1 MSLLPVPERVPVSS
15 TALVPSLV
23 HPRSRAVSLVADAV
37 LVALGVALIAAS
49 AQVVFHL
56 PWTPVPITG
65 QTFGVLL
72 VGGAYG
78 ATRGFATM
86 AAYLVVGGL
95 GVGVFAANSS
105 GWDVLRLSSATGGY
119 LVGMLVAASLVGWLA
134 DRGWDRHAVRS
145 LPAMVLGNVVIYAFG
160 ATWLAHALGLSAS
173 QAWHLGVQP
182 FLWGDAVKILLAAG
196 LLPLAWK
203 AVDGI
208 RR

>member
-1 MSLLPVPERVPVSS
+1 MSS

-23 HPRSRAVSLVADAV
+23 RPSNRVAARVADVV
-37 LVALGVALIAAS
+37 LVALGVTLIALS

-72 VGGAYG
+72 IGGAYG
-78 ATRGFATM
+78 ATRGFATL
-86 AAYLVVGGL
+86 ASYLVVGGL
-95 GVGVFAANSS
+95 GVGVFAAHSS

-119 LVGMLVAASLVGWLA
+119 LVGMLVAATLVGWLA
-134 DRGWDRHAVRS
+134 DRGWDRSAVRS

-160 ATWLAHALGLSAS
+160 ATWLAHALNLSAS
-173 QAWHLGVQP
+173 QAWHLGIQP

-196 LLPLAWK
+196 LLPAGWWTVDKVK
-203 AVDGI
+203 AFFS
-208 RR
+208 RH

>member
-1 MSLLPVPERVPVSS
+1 MSS

-23 HPRSRAVSLVADAV
+23 RPSSRVAALAADAV
-37 LVALGVALIAAS
+37 LVAIGVTLIALS
-49 AQVVFHL
+49 AQVVIHL

-72 VGGAYG
+72 IGGAYG
-78 ATRGFATM
+78 ATRGFSTM

-95 GVGVFAANSS
+95 GVGVFADQGS

-119 LVGMLVAASLVGWLA
+119 LVGMLVAATVVGWLA
-134 DRGWDRHAVRS
+134 DRGWDRNADRS
-145 LPAMVLGNVVIYAFG
+145 FPAMVLGNVVIYAFG
-160 ATWLAHALGLSAS
+160 ATWLAHALDLSAS

-182 FLWGDAVKILLAAG
+182 FLWGDALKILLAAG

-203 AVDGI
+203 MVDLVRAPT
-208 RR
+208 RRD

>member
-1 MSLLPVPERVPVSS
+1 MSS

-23 HPRSRAVSLVADAV
+23 RPSSRVAASLADVV
-37 LVALGVALIAAS
+37 LVALGVALIALS
-49 AQVVFHL
+49 AQVVV
-56 PWTPVPITG
+56 PPAVDPVPITG

-95 GVGVFAANSS
+95 GFGVFAGHSS
-105 GWDVLRLSSATGGY
+105 GWDVLRLCSATGGY
-119 LVGMLVAASLVGWLA
+119 LVGMLVAATLVGWLA
-134 DRGWDRHAVRS
+134 DRGWDRNASRS
-145 LPAMVLGNVVIYAFG
+145 LPGDG
-160 ATWLAHALGLSAS
+160 ARQRRHLRVRRAWLAHALGPHRPS

-182 FLWGDAVKILLAAG
+182 FLWGDAHQDPARRRPAAA
-196 LLPLAWK
+196 AWK
-203 AVDGI
+203 LVDAI